1 MIFSKSYNYLK
12 TALIFLLLF
21 LFSNWLFAQEVV
33 CERKITS
40 KNNSEILIE
49 IQIAKNSITGFGK
62 IEEVIPVGFTPKLI
76 DKANGVY
83 SFVDGKVKF
92 LWMELPNS
100 PTLKVSYKLSGIGVN
115 LITLTGNFSYL
126 INEQS
131 LKSEIKTVTQLKPNE
146 NLIANKITEKTNNT
160 TVVTSKTN
168 TSENK
173 TVADNKL
180 PAKAIY
186 KVQIG
191 AYKDSKWK
199 HDYTNIKSLSS
210 DKSGDFTRYYSGSFK
225 TLQEAENH
233 QKELAKKGYIQTF
246 VVYFVGSVR
255 YTLPQ

>member
-1 MIFSKSYNYLK
+1 MIICKSYKYLK
-12 TALIFLLLF
+12 TAIIFLLLF
-21 LFSNWLFAQEVV
+21 LFSNWLVAQEVV
-33 CERKITS
+33 CERKVTS
-40 KNNSEILIE
+40 KNNSEILVE
-49 IQIAKNSITGFGK
+49 IQIAKNNISGFGK
-62 IEEVIPVGFTPKLI
+62 IEEVIPVGFTPKLV

-83 SFVDGKVKF
+83 SFIDGKVKF

-100 PTLKVSYKLSGIGVN
+100 PTLKVSYKLNGIGVN

-131 LKSEIKTVTQLKPNE
+131 LKSEIKTVSQLKPNE
-146 NLIANKITEKTNNT
+146 NLNTNKITEKTNVT
-160 TVVTSKTN
+160 TEVTTKTT
-168 TSENK
+168 TSENNTIIDYK
-173 TVADNKL
+173 FPT
-180 PAKAIY
+180 KAVF

-210 DKSGDFTRYYSGSFK
+210 DKSADFTRYYSGSFK

-246 VVYFVGSVR
+246 IVYFVDSVR

>member
-1 MIFSKSYNYLK
+1 M
-12 TALIFLLLF
+12 LF
-21 LFSNWLFAQEVV
+21 LFSNWLVAQEVV
-33 CERKITS
+33 CERKVTS
-40 KNNSEILIE
+40 KNNSEILVE

-62 IEEVIPVGFTPKLI
+62 IEEVIPIGFTPKLV

-115 LITLTGNFSYL
+115 LISLTGNFSYL

-131 LKSEIKTVTQLKPNE
+131 LKSEIKTVSQLKPSE
-146 NLIANKITEKTNNT
+146 NLIANKILEKTNVT
-160 TVVTSKTN
+160 TAVTTKTN
-168 TSENK
+168 II
-173 TVADNKL
+173 DNKNVTANKF
-180 PAKAIY
+180 PEKAVF

-210 DKSGDFTRYYSGSFK
+210 DKSGYFTRYYSGSFK

-246 VVYFVGSVR
+246 IVYFVDSVR